1 MDQDICYFF
10 TDTIYQFKPLLE
22 NDDLKRIVINSWKY
36 LADKGLIVVYGYVI
50 MPNHVHLLWNMLEK
64 NGGESP
70 AASFTKHTAHQFRK
84 YLTIKEPKT
93 LQQFSSDKTDRR
105 YQFWKRD
112 PLAIPLNTE
121 DILIQKL
128 ITFMLTR

>member
-50 MPNHVHLLWNMLEK
+50 MPNHVHLLWNMLERMAEK
-64 NGGESP
+64 ARPQVS
-70 AASFTKHTAHQFRK
+70 
-84 YLTIKEPKT
+84 
-93 LQQFSSDKTDRR
+93 
-105 YQFWKRD
+105 
-112 PLAIPLNTE
+112 LNTQHISSE
-121 DILIQKL
+121 NI
-128 ITFMLTR
+128 